1 MREGRHSLIQP
12 WFAFASC
19 NQESEIATQRCSH
32 LRKIGTGAFLSL
44 IQYDLA
50 NALCVVVSRLGA
62 EVWHHSHNQKAMRI
76 DGAFR
81 DSTMVSKPV
90 LEFNNPS
97 INFWWHDCRA
107 RSDDFANGNET
118 KESTNA

>member
-1 MREGRHSLIQP
+1 
-12 WFAFASC
+12 
-19 NQESEIATQRCSH
+19 
-32 LRKIGTGAFLSL
+32 
-44 IQYDLA
+44 
-50 NALCVVVSRLGA
+50 
-62 EVWHHSHNQKAMRI
+62 
-76 DGAFR
+76 
-81 DSTMVSKPV
+81 MVSKPV